1 MRSWR
6 RAAREVSVRQWPCGA
21 LPISRWPRGP
31 QPRSGAMLVFAQVSS
46 MKTKRLGSMLAWRAR
61 HLQRRLATSGRS
73 CSAAKA
79 VFFEAEPLGVEEIPH
94 RLPAHLD
101 TPPCQL
107 ATPFLDLAV
116 RPFRHP
122 RLTLPPV
129 RPPPPRPLT
138 PHPHP

>member
-6 RAAREVSVRQWPCGA
+6 RAARKVSVRQWPCGA

-94 RLPAHLD
+94 RLPPHLD
-101 TPPCQL
+101 TPRRSEEHTSELQSL
-107 ATPFLDLAV
+107 MRISYAV
-116 RPFRHP
+116 FCLKTQKKTQNRHHKN
-122 RLTLPPV
+122 TCK
-129 RPPPPRPLT
+129 
-138 PHPHP
+138 